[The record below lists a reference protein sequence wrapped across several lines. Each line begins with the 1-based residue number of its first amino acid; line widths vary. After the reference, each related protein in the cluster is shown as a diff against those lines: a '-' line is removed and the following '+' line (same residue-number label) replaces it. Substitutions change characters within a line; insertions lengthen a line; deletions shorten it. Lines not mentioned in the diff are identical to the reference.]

1 MASVAMWVREITAN
15 KARRGT
21 VARYLRRCCAVDPI
35 AEPEKKYN
43 PENFCRKHKKVMKNK
58 ISFHFPRVESESE
71 RRQSN

>member
-43 PENFCRKHKKVMKNK
+43 PEN
-58 ISFHFPRVESESE
+58 
-71 RRQSN
+71 